1 MKIAVLPGDGI
12 GTEIV
17 AQALRV
23 LQCLDL
29 KFETE
34 QALVGGAAYEAHG
47 HPLPEATLAL
57 AKQADAVLF
66 GAVGDWKYDK
76 LERALR
82 PEQAI
87 LGLRKHLGLFA
98 NFRPAICYEQL
109 THASSL
115 KPELVAGLNILIIRE
130 LTGDI
135 YFGQPRGRRTA
146 PDGAFAGAEEAFD
159 TMRYTRPEIER
170 IAHVA
175 FQAARKRSKKLTSVD
190 KANVLETFQFWKDV
204 VTQVHTQYPDIELEH
219 MYVDNAAMQLVRAP
233 KAFDVIVTGNMFG
246 DILSDEAAMLAGSIG
261 MLPSASLDA
270 NGKGL
275 YEPSHGSAPD
285 IAGKDLANPLATIL
299 SAAMMLR
306 FTLNQP
312 SAADRIESAV
322 RSVLGQG
329 LRTPDIWSTGTTK
342 VGTRAMGDAVVAALG
357 ASRAKTITAKTTKG

>member
-17 AQALRV
+17 AQAVRV
-23 LQCLDL
+23 MRALELE
-29 KFETE
+29 FEME
-34 QALVGGAAYEAHG
+34 EAPVGGAAYEAHG
-47 HPLPEATLAL
+47 HPLPEATLKL
-57 AKQADAVLF
+57 AQAADAVLF

-76 LERALR
+76 LERQFR

-115 KPELVAGLNILIIRE
+115 KPELVAGLDILIIRE

-135 YFGQPRGRRTA
+135 YFGQPRGRRKA
-146 PDGAFAGAEEAFD
+146 VDGNFPGADEAFD
-159 TMRYTRPEIER
+159 TMRYSRPEIER
-170 IAHVA
+170 IARVA
-175 FQAARKRSKKLTSVD
+175 FDAARRRRKKLTSVD

-204 VTQVHTQYPDIELEH
+204 VTEVHQDYPDVALEH

-233 KAFDVIVTGNMFG
+233 KSFDVIVTGNMFG
-246 DILSDEAAMLAGSIG
+246 DILSDEAAMLTGSIG
-261 MLPSASLDA
+261 MLPSASL
-270 NGKGL
+270 NEHRKGL

-299 SAAMMLR
+299 SMAMMLR
-306 FTLNQP
+306 SSLNQAA
-312 SAADRIESAV
+312 AADRVEVAV
-322 RSVLGQG
+322 RHVLGQG
-329 LRTPDIWSTGTTK
+329 LRTPDIWSEGTRK
-342 VGTRAMGDAVVAALG
+342 VGTREMGDAVVAA
-357 ASRAKTITAKTTKG
+357 ITKTTTKS

>member
-1 MKIAVLPGDGI
+1 MKIAILPGDGI

-17 AQALRV
+17 AEAVRV
-23 LQCLDL
+23 LNALEL
-29 KFETE
+29 PLETE
-34 QALVGGAAYEAHG
+34 MALVGGAAYEVHG

-57 AKQADAVLF
+57 ARAADAVLF

-87 LGLRKHLGLFA
+87 LGLRKQLGLFA
-98 NFRPAICYEQL
+98 NFRPAVCHEQL
-109 THASSL
+109 TQASSL
-115 KPELVAGLNILIIRE
+115 KPELVAGLDILIVRE

-146 PDGAFAGAEEAFD
+146 VDGHFPGAEEAFD
-159 TMRYTRPEIER
+159 TMRYSRPEIER

-175 FQAARKRSKKLTSVD
+175 FQAARKRRGKLTSVD

-204 VTQVHTQYPDIELEH
+204 VSEVHVQYPDVTLDH

-233 KAFDVIVTGNMFG
+233 KSFDVIVTGNMFG
-246 DILSDEAAMLAGSIG
+246 DILSDAAAMLTGSIG
-261 MLPSASLDA
+261 MLPSASLDL
-270 NGKGL
+270 NNKGL

-285 IAGKDLANPLATIL
+285 IAGLGVANPLATIL

-306 FTLNQP
+306 FTFDQAE
-312 SAADRIESAV
+312 AASRIEAAV
-322 RSVLGQG
+322 TAVLAAG
-329 LRTPDIWSTGTTK
+329 LRTADIWSEGSRR
-342 VGTRAMGDAVVAALG
+342 VGTREMGDAVVAAL
-357 ASRAKTITAKTTKG
+357 R

>member
-1 MKIAVLPGDGI
+1 MKIAILPGDGI
-12 GTEIV
+12 GTEII
-17 AQALRV
+17 AQAERV
-23 LQCLDL
+23 LGALDL
-29 KFETE
+29 TFETE
-34 QALVGGAAYEAHG
+34 TALVGGAAYEAHG
-47 HPLPEATLAL
+47 HPLPESTLKL
-57 AKQADAVLF
+57 AQAADAVLF

-115 KPELVAGLNILIIRE
+115 KPELVAGLDILIIRE

-135 YFGQPRGRRTA
+135 YFGQPRGRRDA
-146 PDGAFAGAEEAFD
+146 PDGPFKGAPEAFD
-159 TMRYTRPEIER
+159 TMRYTRPEVER

-175 FQAARKRSKKLTSVD
+175 FQAARKRSKRLTSVD
-190 KANVLETFQFWKDV
+190 KANVLETFQFWKDI
-204 VTQVHTQYPDIELEH
+204 VTEVHAEYPDVELDH

-233 KAFDVIVTGNMFG
+233 KKFDVVVTGNMFG
-246 DILSDEAAMLAGSIG
+246 DILSDEAAMLTGSIG
-261 MLPSASLDA
+261 MLPSASLDK

-285 IAGKDLANPLATIL
+285 IAGKNMANPLATIL

-306 FTLNQP
+306 YTLDQTA
-312 SAADRIESAV
+312 AADRIESAV
-322 RSVLGQG
+322 QHVLSAG
-329 LRTPDIWSTGTTK
+329 LRTADIWSEGTTK
-342 VGTRAMGDAVVAALG
+342 VGTIEMGDAVVAALTSG
-357 ASRAKTITAKTTKG
+357 NITKKTIKG